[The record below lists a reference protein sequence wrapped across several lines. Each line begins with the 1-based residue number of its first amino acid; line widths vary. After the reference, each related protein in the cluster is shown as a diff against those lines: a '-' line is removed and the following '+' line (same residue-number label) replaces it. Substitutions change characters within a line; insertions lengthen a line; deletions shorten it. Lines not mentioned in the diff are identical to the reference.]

1 MAMYERVW
9 ECVIQNAN
17 FVFNLSFGQ
26 IYGFLDLLNNVQWE
40 WHWMCS
46 KGLSC
51 GVLWDLWYSGSGEM
65 RLLWKFASACSE
77 SNVGQLCEISTY
89 WKDHILLWK
98 ITAV

>member
-40 WHWMCS
+40 
-46 KGLSC
+46 
-51 GVLWDLWYSGSGEM
+51 
-65 RLLWKFASACSE
+65 
-77 SNVGQLCEISTY
+77 
-89 WKDHILLWK
+89 
-98 ITAV
+98 